1 MVALP
6 ATAKRRCLSMTR
18 FLLIQTA
25 FIGDVILATGLI
37 GKLKEHFPDA
47 AIDFMV
53 RKGNEGVLQE
63 HPELRKLW
71 IWDKKGGKYRHLL
84 QLVGQLRRE
93 KYDYVI
99 NLQRF
104 ATTGLVTVLSG
115 GRQTVGF
122 DKNPF
127 SRFFN
132 KRIPHRIGDSRHEV
146 ERNHD
151 LILHLTDPA
160 AARPKVYP
168 SDKDYESVS
177 AYKVQPY
184 ICIAPTSVWFTKQFP
199 AEKWVELI
207 GQIPPGYRIYLLG
220 APVDRGTCED
230 IWAAAGREG
239 VINLAG
245 QLSLLASA
253 ALMQDARMNYV
264 NDSAPMHLA
273 SATNAPTCAVFCS
286 TVPGFGFGPLA
297 DGANV
302 VERQEPLYC
311 RPCGLHGYRACPE
324 GHFKC
329 ARDISVY
336 QLLKGV
342 DS

>member
-1 MVALP
+1 
-6 ATAKRRCLSMTR
+6 MTR

-53 RKGNEGVLQE
+53 RKGNEGVLQG

-71 IWDKKGGKYRHLL
+71 IWDKKEGKYRHLL
-84 QLVGQLRRE
+84 HLVGQVRRE

-127 SRFFN
+127 SRFFD
-132 KRIPHRIGDSRHEV
+132 KRISHRIGDGRHEV

-151 LILHLTDPA
+151 LIRHLTDPV

-168 SDKDYESVS
+168 SGEEYESVS
-177 AYKVQPY
+177 RYKDQPY
-184 ICIAPTSVWFTKQFP
+184 ICIAPVSVWFTKQFP

-220 APVDRGTCED
+220 APADRGTCQE
-230 IWAAAGREG
+230 ICAVAGREG
-239 VINLAG
+239 VTNLAG

-297 DGANV
+297 DGARV

-329 ARDISVY
+329 ARDIPVS
-336 QLLKGV
+336 QLLNGI

>member
-1 MVALP
+1 
-6 ATAKRRCLSMTR
+6 MTK

-37 GKLKEHFPDA
+37 EKLSGHYPGA

-53 RKGNEGVLQE
+53 RKGNEGVLQG
-63 HPELRKLW
+63 HPKLRKLW
-71 IWDKKGGKYRHLL
+71 IWDKKRGKYKHLL
-84 QLVGQLRRE
+84 GLVGQFRRE
-93 KYDYVI
+93 QYDYVI

-115 GRQTVGF
+115 GKQKVGY

-127 SRFFN
+127 SRLFTCS
-132 KRIPHRIGDSRHEV
+132 IPHQIGDGRHEV

-151 LILHLTDPA
+151 LVAHLTDGIPD
-160 AARPKVYP
+160 RPKLYP
-168 SDKDYESVS
+168 SEADYNQVATLKD
-177 AYKVQPY
+177 QPF

-207 GQIPPGYRIYLLG
+207 GHLPDRYRVYLLG
-220 APVDRGTCED
+220 GPADYEACEH
-230 IWAAAGREG
+230 IRQAAGREG

-245 QLSLLASA
+245 KLSLLASA
-253 ALMQDARMNYV
+253 ALMRDATMNYV

-273 SATNAPTCAVFCS
+273 SALNAPTCAIFCS
-286 TVPGFGFGPLA
+286 TVPLFGFGPLA
-297 DGANV
+297 DGAQI
-302 VERQEPLYC
+302 VERRFPLHC

-329 ARDISVY
+329 AKDIDIG
-336 QLLKGV
+336 QLMSKEVL
-342 DS
+342 